1 MIKRSN
7 PSNQLLESRG
17 WWKRGS
23 RRRGEWTYEGGRK
36 RKRVVTDG
44 VRTRYQSVTVWLYSK
59 GADDVSSIWVVP
71 QEYTSLVP

>member
-7 PSNQLLESRG
+7 PSNQLLESHG

-23 RRRGEWTYEGGRK
+23 VRMGEWTYEGGRK

-44 VRTRYQSVTVWLYSK
+44 ERTRYQSEAVWLYSK
-59 GADDVSSIWVVP
+59 GADDFSSIWVVP